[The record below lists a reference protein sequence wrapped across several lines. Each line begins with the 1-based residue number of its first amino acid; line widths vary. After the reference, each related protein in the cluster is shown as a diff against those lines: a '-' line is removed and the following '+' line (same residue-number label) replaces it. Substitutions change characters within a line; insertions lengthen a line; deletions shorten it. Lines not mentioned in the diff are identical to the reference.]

1 MPPKPKFT
9 QEEIV
14 DASIRLI
21 EEKGAKALTARELG
35 SYLGSSSCP
44 IFTVFADM
52 DELHTAV
59 TKRAKDMLDE
69 YMAVA
74 ENYTPSYKMRGLQWV
89 KFSAEHPKLF
99 EMLFVHET
107 GVSSDIISAASVLA
121 FGIEKDI
128 EIIRRDYNA
137 TEEQARRLSAQM
149 WIYTFGLCVIMSKN
163 LCNFTMK
170 EIGEKLGEIFNGM
183 VYVIKNV
190 PSDLTNVTPVP
201 SEKFRS
207 DNYPDLSG
215 KTDCDKTDKKNKKQ
229 KKDKI

>member
-14 DASIRLI
+14 EASIRLI
-21 EEKGAKALTARELG
+21 EEKGVKALTARELG

-59 TKRAKDMLDE
+59 VRYAKSIFDE

-89 KFSAEHPKLF
+89 KFASEHPKLF

-107 GVSSDIISAASVLA
+107 GVSSDIIGAASILT
-121 FGIEKDI
+121 FSIDRDI

-170 EIGEKLGEIFNGM
+170 EVGEKLGEIFNGM

-190 PSDLTNVTPVP
+190 PEDLTGVTPVP
-201 SEKFRS
+201 TAEFHL
-207 DNYPDLSG
+207 DGAPDFAGGADCG
-215 KTDCDKTDKKNKKQ
+215 KADKTDKK
-229 KKDKI
+229 

>member
-59 TKRAKDMLDE
+59 TKRAKDMFDE

-149 WIYTFGLCVIMSKN
+149 WIYTFGLCVITSKN
-163 LCNFTMK
+163 VCDFSLR
-170 EIGEKLGEIFNGM
+170 EVSDKLGEIFNGM

-190 PSDLTNVTPVP
+190 PQKVYSVFPAEAGTADFGERPDFNNGTSGNNGAD
-201 SEKFRS
+201 
-207 DNYPDLSG
+207 DN
-215 KTDCDKTDKKNKKQ
+215 NK
-229 KKDKI
+229 

>member
-1 MPPKPKFT
+1 
-9 QEEIV
+9 
-14 DASIRLI
+14 
-21 EEKGAKALTARELG
+21 
-35 SYLGSSSCP
+35 
-44 IFTVFADM
+44 
-52 DELHTAV
+52 
-59 TKRAKDMLDE
+59 
-69 YMAVA
+69 
-74 ENYTPSYKMRGLQWV
+74 
-89 KFSAEHPKLF
+89 
-99 EMLFVHET
+99 MLFVHET

-128 EIIRRDYNA
+128 EIIKRDYNA

-170 EIGEKLGEIFNGM
+170 EIVEKLGEIFNGM

-215 KTDCDKTDKKNKKQ
+215 KCDCDKTDKK
-229 KKDKI
+229 KIK